1 MQDELL
7 GQRVTVVGLGIEGT
21 ALVRYLVEHGAH
33 VTVSDAKPAE
43 ALADSLARIGALPV
57 RLALGG
63 HRTEDCVDAGLI
75 FVSQGVPLDLPAL
88 QAAQQRGVP
97 LRSATQ
103 LFMERCPAPIL
114 GVTGSAGKSTTTA
127 LIGEMF
133 RAAGWPVFVGGN
145 IGVILLDKLAEITP
159 KDWVVLEISH
169 TQLELTDRSP
179 HIAVVTNISPSHADR
194 YDMDAYIGLKKRIY
208 AYQRPQDTLVLN
220 WDDDA
225 TRAMA
230 RDARGKTAFFSLQ
243 AIPPDDGAFLQD
255 GWVTLRASDAET
267 RVAPVSEIRLLGT
280 HNVANVLAA
289 VAAGGMAGVPATA
302 LRHAIAG
309 FQGVEHRLEWVRE
322 LDGVDYYN
330 DSIATTPE
338 RTIAGLRALHRPI
351 VLLAGGKDK
360 NLPLQAWAREVTE
373 RCRAVVCFGAA
384 GSLLEEALKPHWRG
398 PEPLRGVESLEEAV
412 TQARRVARPGDI
424 VLLSPTCTSF
434 DQYPNFEARGRH
446 FKALV
451 TAFPPQRSPIKKRD

>member
-159 KDWVVLEISH
+159 EDWVVLEISH

-179 HIAVVTNISPSHADR
+179 HIAV
-194 YDMDAYIGLKKRIY
+194 
-208 AYQRPQDTLVLN
+208 
-220 WDDDA
+220 
-225 TRAMA
+225 
-230 RDARGKTAFFSLQ
+230 
-243 AIPPDDGAFLQD
+243 
-255 GWVTLRASDAET
+255 
-267 RVAPVSEIRLLGT
+267 
-280 HNVANVLAA
+280 
-289 VAAGGMAGVPATA
+289 
-302 LRHAIAG
+302 
-309 FQGVEHRLEWVRE
+309 
-322 LDGVDYYN
+322 
-330 DSIATTPE
+330 
-338 RTIAGLRALHRPI
+338 
-351 VLLAGGKDK
+351 
-360 NLPLQAWAREVTE
+360 
-373 RCRAVVCFGAA
+373 
-384 GSLLEEALKPHWRG
+384 
-398 PEPLRGVESLEEAV
+398 
-412 TQARRVARPGDI
+412 
-424 VLLSPTCTSF
+424 
-434 DQYPNFEARGRH
+434 
-446 FKALV
+446 
-451 TAFPPQRSPIKKRD
+451 